1 MASTYGV
8 AATVTAVVG
17 LAEADLVLNGKPP
30 VMRPVIGGAILGVFL
45 FAVAELDPR
54 LGTLFGILI
63 VVNAVMVH
71 GPTVFAKVYGK
82 KG

>member
-1 MASTYGV
+1 MASSMAIAG
-8 AATVTAVVG
+8 TVLAVTG

-30 VMRPVIGGAILGVFL
+30 VMRPVVGGAILGVFL
-45 FAVAELDPR
+45 FAIAELDDR

-63 VVNAVMVH
+63 VVNALMQH
-71 GPTVFAKVYGK
+71 GPTVFAKVYS